1 MARPIERIE
10 KDIVEL
16 EKAIGAI
23 AQQLQTAYGSY
34 LSVLGQ
40 AVGQQLILA
49 SYHLCTQGYPENFLR
64 LSLSKRQKLQQAM
77 RKLAKS
83 ADQDMQALINDD
95 EEDLEE
101 NEEEIEGSNEDLEE
115 EIEDEDL
122 EDLEDLELEDEDEDL
137 ELEDE
142 DLELEDLE
150 LEDEDLE
157 EIAQELEI
165 EDEDLEEIVEKL
177 EMEDEVQPNNF
188 SPNASSSSLPLDAKI
203 AFLSANKGQSPIF
216 VTEPDVSKDWK
227 NWFNPNTSNP
237 MELAAWQKNLE
248 RAIRYILKSLSRDS
262 NRLLQKAGILPK
274 KLPPSILEAAAAS
287 SEASTD
293 VMPGPP
299 NLLSLVVGVEGEEE
313 SESLTQVTAL
323 NLRLVEIEFADLK
336 LSSERKQIRNILNQ
350 LGKLGREYQK
360 KQRERSIASAEAAWR
375 ASWYED

>member
-16 EKAIGAI
+16 EKAIGTI
-23 AQQLQTAYGSY
+23 AQQLQTAYGTY

-40 AVGQQLILA
+40 AVRQQLILA

-115 EIEDEDL
+115 
-122 EDLEDLELEDEDEDL
+122 DLEDLELEDEDEDL

-142 DLELEDLE
+142 DEDDLE
-150 LEDEDLE
+150 LEDEELE

-336 LSSERKQIRNILNQ
+336 LSYERKQIRNILNQ